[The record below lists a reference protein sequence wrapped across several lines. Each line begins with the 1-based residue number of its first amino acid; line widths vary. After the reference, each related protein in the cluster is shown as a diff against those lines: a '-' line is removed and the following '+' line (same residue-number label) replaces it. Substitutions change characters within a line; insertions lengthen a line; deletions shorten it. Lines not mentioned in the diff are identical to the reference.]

1 MVEGIGL
8 GLSRRFYEN
17 FVAPII
23 QRRFPNLPHAAA
35 RLGLGSEVL
44 GYDTAM
50 SADHDYGPCVQIFV
64 PAENFDDVA
73 SALLADLDAALPE
86 TFEGLLVRYPT
97 AMRPPSGVSGQG
109 MLGSSHGA
117 EFYTLDAWCDRFLGR
132 RFDGALA
139 PADWLGVSDHLFLAV
154 TAGAVFRDD
163 LLDLTR
169 LRQRLDYFPR
179 DVWLYRL
186 AAQWG
191 RIAEDR
197 AYVGR
202 AGEVGD
208 ELGSRIVAAR
218 MVGNM
223 MRLALLIERRYA
235 PYPKWF
241 GTAFGR
247 LESAP
252 VLGGLFTA
260 ALDAARWEEREA
272 RLYDACAALAE
283 LQLARNIPGAIPP
296 VAGRIHDR
304 PFRFVDTVGIAAS
317 IRSAIDDAALRDVPG
332 FGGADQFLGNF
343 VLAVPDWSRTA
354 TEGLLHS
361 IKPMTAG

>member
-17 FVAPII
+17 LVAPIMH
-23 QRRFPNLPHAAA
+23 RRFPNLPHAAA
-35 RLGLGSEVL
+35 RLGIGSEVL
-44 GYDTAM
+44 GYDTPM
-50 SADHDYGPCVQIFV
+50 SADHDYGPCVQIFL

-73 SALLADLDAALPE
+73 AAL
-86 TFEGLLVRYPT
+86 
-97 AMRPPSGVSGQG
+97 GVSGQG
-109 MLGSSHGA
+109 MLGSSQGA
-117 EFYTLDAWCDRFLGR
+117 EVYTLDAWCDRFLGR
-132 RFDGALA
+132 RFDRALT
-139 PADWLGVSDHLFLAV
+139 PADWLGVSEHVFLAV
-154 TAGAVFRDD
+154 TGGAVFRDD

-169 LRQRLDYFPR
+169 LRRRLDYFPR
-179 DVWLYRL
+179 DVWLYKL

-247 LESAP
+247 LGNAP
-252 VLGGLFTA
+252 VLGDLLSA
-260 ALDAARWEEREA
+260 ALDATRWEEREA

-283 LQLARNIPGAIPP
+283 LQLARDIPGAIPP
-296 VAGRIHDR
+296 VEGRIHDR
-304 PFRFVDTVGIAAS
+304 PFRFVDTVRIAES
-317 IRSAIDDAALRDVPG
+317 IRCAIDDAALRDMPG

-354 TEGLLHS
+354 TEGLLRS
-361 IKPMTAG
+361 IKPMTAGYAGRFSPS